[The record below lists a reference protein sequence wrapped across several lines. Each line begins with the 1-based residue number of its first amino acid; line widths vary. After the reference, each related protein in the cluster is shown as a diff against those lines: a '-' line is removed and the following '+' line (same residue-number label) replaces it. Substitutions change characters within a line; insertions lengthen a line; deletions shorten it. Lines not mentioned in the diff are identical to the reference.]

1 MLGLDERNKL
11 ELERLYQQLDEKDEI
26 NQLVA
31 ITRRDYGALQADMN
45 RIIGLKA
52 EDIVPRKQSR
62 ISSLKF
68 TNSSS
73 ETMPNSPN

>member
-1 MLGLDERNKL
+1 MIFVTFGKNIGKTSHSVLGLDERNKL

-52 EDIVPRKQSR
+52 EDIVPRKQS
-62 ISSLKF
+62 
-68 TNSSS
+68 
-73 ETMPNSPN
+73 